1 MARTTKKTAS
11 TKSSTTKNKSSKVVT
26 RHIEYTNSV
35 PGIQKRTYFCD
46 WSSNKK
52 TLLTFSSTLHDN
64 DHNYVKDF
72 ANITGVVSIL
82 KVNWNMS
89 VAQFPMAHDWY
100 LFDREL
106 FVDFLLEIGKISNNK
121 KIHVLINTSFK
132 RMIDL

>member
-1 MARTTKKTAS
+1 MARTTNKTS
-11 TKSSTTKNKSSKVVT
+11 TKKSSATKKKSSKVVT
-26 RHIEYTNSV
+26 RHIEYTNDV

-64 DHNYVKDF
+64 EHNYVKDL

-100 LFDREL
+100 LFDRKL

-121 KIHVLINTSFK
+121 KIDVLSNTPFE
-132 RMIDL
+132 RMIVL